1 MPPSYRM
8 TGPGRG
14 SIVFVRT
21 AAFSPLVVL
30 ALVGCSPAPTY
41 LEAHGHFGDG
51 TAIDFRQNAT
61 LQVGADTQTGVDTA
75 LLRSVDNSGPP
86 FMGMVVK
93 LDLTQITAPGQ
104 YTTHHDGSGGAQIH
118 ILVPAG
124 GYMNTTEYMADGSLD
139 LLELPTGGNDR
150 LAGSF
155 SSVVV
160 SYDNQDI
167 TVDQGTFRGQ
177 L

>member
-1 MPPSYRM
+1 M
-8 TGPGRG
+8 
-14 SIVFVRT
+14 RT
-21 AAFSPLVVL
+21 AALSPLVVL
-30 ALVGCSPAPTY
+30 ALVGCSSAPTY

-51 TAIDFRQNAT
+51 TVIDFRQDAT
-61 LQVGADTQTGVDTA
+61 LQVGTDTQTGVDTA

-93 LDLTQITAPGQ
+93 LDLTQITAPGL
-104 YTTHHDGSGGAQIH
+104 YTTHHDGSGGAQLH

-139 LLELPTGGNDR
+139 IVALPIDGNDR
-150 LAGSF
+150 LEGSF

-160 SYDNQDI
+160 NYDNQDI
-167 TVDQGTFRGQ
+167 TVDEGTFRGQ